1 MFNILCEH
9 MSGKD
14 FRVLLHYIKL
24 NVKCLSTIKCIN
36 EDVSKI
42 KRELT
47 KTEYTIINQ
56 NALTFKSVYSL
67 SHTQGGHLL
76 DVHY

>member
-1 MFNILCEH
+1 MFNILCEY

-24 NVKCLSTIKCIN
+24 NVKCKVQLKCIN

-42 KRELT
+42 KRELA

-56 NALTFKSVYSL
+56 NI
-67 SHTQGGHLL
+67 
-76 DVHY
+76 

>member
-14 FRVLLHYIKL
+14 FRVLHYIKL
-24 NVKCLSTIKCIN
+24 NVKCKVQLKCIN
-36 EDVSKI
+36 EDVSEI
-42 KRELT
+42 KRELA

-56 NALTFKSVYSL
+56 NTLTFKSVSSL
-67 SHTQGGHLL
+67 SHIQGGHLP

>member
-14 FRVLLHYIKL
+14 FRVLHYIKL
-24 NVKCLSTIKCIN
+24 NVKCKVQLKCIN

-42 KRELT
+42 KRELA
-47 KTEYTIINQ
+47 KT
-56 NALTFKSVYSL
+56 VYDHQSKH
-67 SHTQGGHLL
+67 SNI
-76 DVHY
+76 